1 MSREPRS
8 NVFHTCAAHSARP
21 RPELHGFPP
30 EQYVGLY
37 VKRGFKVTDS
47 PKVTTEHMWVKVTG
61 HDGALLVGR
70 LDNDPIHE
78 VGYKC
83 GDEVRFEITDIEAVT
98 R

>member
-8 NVFHTCAAHSARP
+8 NVFHTCAAHAARP

-30 EQYVGLY
+30 EQYIGLF
-37 VKRGFKVTDS
+37 VKRAFPVKGVENS
-47 PKVTTEHMWVKVTG
+47 REHMWVKVTG
-61 HDGALLVGR
+61 HDGNTLIGELN
-70 LDNDPIHE
+70 NDPVYE
-78 VGYKC
+78 VGYAC